1 MKVFFTALLADR
13 CGHVFNDLELFSPAK
28 IDADFSLYDFALAE
42 IACRGSGMRWGLT
55 PFKDVSI
62 IQMGGLPEAFAAL
75 KSGRGASRC
84 IHAAFIDGRETA
96 GHG

>member
-1 MKVFFTALLADR
+1 VI
-13 CGHVFNDLELFSPAK
+13 G
-28 IDADFSLYDFALAE
+28 DFATR
-42 IACRGSGMRWGLT
+42 IALRRWGLT